1 MSRINLLPWREEA
14 KQKQQQ
20 EYLTMLLAAAIAAAL
35 IMFAVSSFYGSK
47 IATQQARNNY
57 LKQETAILDKKI
69 QELNDLKQRKKDLEQ
84 RLKLVQELQLSR
96 NLLTQLFNAMAD
108 IIPAG
113 VYLTRVE
120 KTGRLLKI
128 EGISESNN
136 RLANLVRNIDGLAW
150 LQSPSIQTIE
160 VDEIRPKLLSKFV
173 MTVQIVEQE
182 LVSSEQGGK
191 ADGN

>member
-1 MSRINLLPWREEA
+1 MSQINLLPWREEA

-20 EYLTMLLAAAIAAAL
+20 EYLTMLLAAAIGAAL
-35 IMFAVSSFYGSK
+35 IMFAVSSFYSSK
-47 IATQQARNNY
+47 ISTQQARNNY
-57 LKQETAILDKKI
+57 LLQETAILDKKI

-136 RLANLVRNIDGLAW
+136 RLANLVRNIDDLDW
-150 LQSPSIQTIE
+150 LHSPSIQTIE

-182 LVSSEQGGK
+182 LTSSEQGGK
-191 ADGN
+191 ANGN